1 MHIAFISYEYPP
13 ETPNGGIA
21 TYVQQAARMLAARGH
36 DVEVFAGS
44 PTRDATLPTDGL
56 LIHRIH
62 VAQRPDFAARVAPAF
77 ARRHQAAPF
86 DVMEGPDYDAD
97 ARFAA
102 QQVPDLPYVVRLH
115 TPRYLAEILNTP
127 LQEGEKRRE
136 GEEETQEGTGN
147 REQGTEGADV
157 LSTINDQRSTT
168 DSSFILHP
176 SSLFDYAYRHV
187 IKADGITAPSQ
198 AMREIVARDWQI
210 PLERITVFPNVYRP
224 SPALLQLPPAPDSRI
239 VTYFGRL
246 EQRKGVITLARA
258 IPAILRAC
266 PDARFRFVGRTLES
280 PEPGITMRDYLARLL
295 APCAHAV
302 TLSGHISLEEIPA
315 LLSDTAI
322 CVFPSRWENFPGV
335 CLEAMAAGR
344 AIVGSEA
351 GGMAD
356 MLQEDTGVLIPPDNP
371 QRIADA
377 VISLLSDPERREQI
391 GQRARGRVQTV
402 YSPTQLA
409 PLQEAGYEA
418 AIRQKRERDK
428 WLL

>member
-56 LIHRIH
+56 LIHRVH
-62 VAQRPDFAARVAPAF
+62 VAQRPDFAARVAPVF

-86 DVMEGPDYDAD
+86 DVLEGPDYDAD
-97 ARFAA
+97 ARFAVEQA
-102 QQVPDLPYVVRLH
+102 PDVPYVVRLH

-127 LQEGEKRRE
+127 E
-136 GEEETQEGTGN
+136 EGTKN
-147 REQGTEGADV
+147 RKQGTEEEREDTQSAIENRK
-157 LSTINDQRSTT
+157 SAIP
-168 DSSFILHP
+168 SSFILHP
-176 SSLFDYAYRHV
+176 SSFDYAYRHV
-187 IKADGITAPSQ
+187 IQADGITAPSR
-198 AMREIVARDWQI
+198 AMREIVARDWQV
-210 PLERITVFPNVYRP
+210 PLDRITVFPNVYRP
-224 SPALLQLPPAPDSRI
+224 SPALLQLPPAPHSRI

-258 IPAILRAC
+258 IPAILRAI
-266 PDARFRFVGRTLES
+266 PNARFRFVGRTLES
-280 PEPGITMRDYLARLL
+280 PEPGVTMRDYLARLL
-295 APCAHAV
+295 TPYADAV

-315 LLSDTAI
+315 LLSDTAV

-402 YSPTQLA
+402 YSPTQVA